1 MITSNNIS
9 VVDIIHI
16 DKTQTGYGHWRFV
29 AHLIDGT
36 TLAYNTTDP
45 RFSDNWRTDDG
56 EIDLENYHKLC
67 QAIISSFPFSK
78 TEKMNKE
85 ILKVY
90 PDVILEGESLSIFKK
105 HKVSEDEIDAFLGED
120 SLLETL
126 ATIANGE
133 YTREQ
138 FKFDVMSYNEIF

>member
-1 MITSNNIS
+1 
-9 VVDIIHI
+9 
-16 DKTQTGYGHWRFV
+16 
-29 AHLIDGT
+29 
-36 TLAYNTTDP
+36 
-45 RFSDNWRTDDG
+45 
-56 EIDLENYHKLC
+56 
-67 QAIISSFPFSK
+67 
-78 TEKMNKE
+78 MNKE
-85 ILKVY
+85 KLKLY

-105 HKVSEDEIDAFLGED
+105 HIVSEDEIDAFLGDD